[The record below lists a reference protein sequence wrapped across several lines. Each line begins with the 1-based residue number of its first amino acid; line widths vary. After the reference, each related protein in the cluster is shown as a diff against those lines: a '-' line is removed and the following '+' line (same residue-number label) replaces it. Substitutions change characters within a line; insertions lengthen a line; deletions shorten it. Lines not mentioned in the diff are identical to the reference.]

1 MSHLDSLSAFPM
13 TRAGADK
20 ALRMPLYAL
29 PEHRDLI
36 FVNLIWINGQAL
48 SPNQDGSQVNK

>member
-1 MSHLDSLSAFPM
+1 MS
-13 TRAGADK
+13 
-20 ALRMPLYAL
+20 LYAL